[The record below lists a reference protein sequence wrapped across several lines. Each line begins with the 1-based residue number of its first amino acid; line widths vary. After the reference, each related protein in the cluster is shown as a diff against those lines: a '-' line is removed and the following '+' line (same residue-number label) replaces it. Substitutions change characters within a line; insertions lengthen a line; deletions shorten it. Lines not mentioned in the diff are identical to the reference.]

1 MSVRRGTR
9 AWTGTA
15 AALLAA
21 CMAFATAGCGGG
33 DGDGD
38 EAGTETPRPS
48 ADATG
53 HQDHRP
59 SERPAETPDRTPG
72 DESSEVI
79 GEAEGPDGIVLSI
92 RSATRDDGGFVTVSG
107 AVANNG
113 DRTFNASRWRS
124 SETDVKSR
132 SSISG
137 ASLVDQRGKKR
148 YLILRDT
155 DGECLCTTGLAN
167 LRPGESRPVFAQFPS
182 PPADVTR
189 VDFQLPTMPSISIE
203 IAG

>member
-1 MSVRRGTR
+1 
-9 AWTGTA
+9 
-15 AALLAA
+15 
-21 CMAFATAGCGGG
+21 MAFATAGCGGG
-33 DGDGD
+33 DEDAA
-38 EAGTETPRPS
+38 EKETPRPS
-48 ADATG
+48 SDATG
-53 HQDHRP
+53 REDDRP
-59 SERPAETPDRTPG
+59 SERPGETRDQAPG
-72 DESSEVI
+72 DESSGAI

-92 RSATRDDGGFVTVSG
+92 QSATRDDGGFVTVSG
-107 AVANNG
+107 TVANNG